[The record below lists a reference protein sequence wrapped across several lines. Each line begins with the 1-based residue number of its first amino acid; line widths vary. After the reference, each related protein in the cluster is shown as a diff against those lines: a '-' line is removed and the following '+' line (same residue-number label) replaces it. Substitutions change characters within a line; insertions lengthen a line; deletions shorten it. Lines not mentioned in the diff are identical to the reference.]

1 MTERKRGVGA
11 RAPVERSATAH
22 PTRVLGIDPGSTV
35 TGFGV
40 IERLGSKIVHVAHGT
55 LRPKGSSLAAR
66 LAQLHRMISEVVE
79 GHAPDVASVEQ
90 VFVSTSPRAAL
101 VLGQARGVALAA
113 LAALGVGVEEYAPAS
128 IKQSV
133 TGSGRAPKRQV
144 QEMVGRLLALERKPA
159 QDAADALAAA
169 ICHAHAGKLVGMG
182 AARTRGSRAVRG
194 ASLRVRRPL

>member
-1 MTERKRGVGA
+1 MTARKRGVGA
-11 RAPVERSATAH
+11 RAPVERPATVH
-22 PTRVLGIDPGSTV
+22 PLRVLGIDPGSTA

-55 LRPKGSSLAAR
+55 LRPKGTSLAAR
-66 LAQLHRMISEVVE
+66 LAQLHALISEVVE

-90 VFVSTSPRAAL
+90 VFVSTSPRSAL

-113 LAALGVGVEEYAPAS
+113 LAALGVGVEEYAASS

-144 QEMVGRLLALERKPA
+144 QQMVGRLLALERKPA
-159 QDAADALAAA
+159 TDAADALAAA
-169 ICHAHAGKLVGMG
+169 ICHAHAGRLVGIG
-182 AARTRGSRAVRG
+182 AARARGSRAARAG
-194 ASLRVRRPL
+194 ALHVRRRL